1 MKITSPAWPERRG
14 NGLGRTSGLT
24 LASTNHTLDQAKLK
38 HTARAPPTPGASEVT
53 GAMGQ
58 ERLPPLAKGL
68 PLIGNLFD
76 LLGDPLGFMTRAV
89 REHGDVVRIR
99 VGPLRELYVL
109 GHPDAIEHVLRT
121 NHRDFI
127 KDKMTRNQLG
137 AVLGQGLLTSEG
149 EFWRRQRRLA
159 QPAFQLDQIQRY
171 STVMVDYAGR
181 MVQGWQSGETRN
193 AHADMMRLTLEIV
206 AQVLFTASVG
216 DKAARVGHA
225 LEALTDYWAGPGGF
239 FTWWKYLPVPGA
251 VRYRQAVRD
260 IDAIILET
268 IAGRRAGDAGPEDL
282 LSRFLDARDEDGSR
296 MSDRQLRDE
305 MVTLLLAGHETTAV
319 ALSFCFYLLALHP
332 EADAKLAAELDEV
345 LGGGPPTAGHI
356 ARLRYTEWVVKEAM
370 RLFPPVPSVGR
381 EALADCEIG
390 GYRIPQGAQI
400 IPAQWVVH
408 RDRRWF
414 GEDAEEFRPERWD
427 NDLAKRIPHCAY
439 FPFADGPR
447 VCIGNHFAMME
458 AVLVL
463 ATVASRY
470 RLELAPDYV
479 LKVLPSVT
487 LRPKGGIRMT
497 VHQRTG
503 RRGGSDA
510 VGALGDHATVT

>member
-1 MKITSPAWPERRG
+1 
-14 NGLGRTSGLT
+14 
-24 LASTNHTLDQAKLK
+24 
-38 HTARAPPTPGASEVT
+38 
-53 GAMGQ
+53 MGQ

-68 PLIGNLFD
+68 PLVGNLFD
-76 LLGDPLGFMTRAV
+76 LLDDPLGFMTKAV
-89 REHGDVVRIR
+89 REHGDVVRLR

-109 GHPDAIEHVLRT
+109 GHPDGVEYVLRT
-121 NHRDFI
+121 NHRNFI
-127 KDKMTRNQLG
+127 KDKMTRKQLG
-137 AVLGQGLLTSEG
+137 AVLGEGLLTSEG
-149 EFWRRQRRLA
+149 ELWRRQRRLA

-181 MVQGWQSGETRN
+181 MVDGWRAGESRN
-193 AHADMMRLTLEIV
+193 VHASMMRLTLEIV

-216 DKAARVGHA
+216 DKAARVGRA

-239 FTWWKYLPVPGA
+239 FGWWKYLPVPGA

-260 IDAIILET
+260 LDALIGET
-268 IAGRRAGDAGPEDL
+268 IAARRESGGGPEDL
-282 LSRFLDARDEDGSR
+282 LSRFLSARDEDGGR
-296 MSDRQLRDE
+296 MSDKQLRDE

-319 ALSFCFYLLALHP
+319 ALSFCFYLLALNP
-332 EADAKLAAELDEV
+332 GADAKLAAELDEV
-345 LGGGPPTAGHI
+345 LAGEPPTAGHI
-356 ARLRYTEWVVKEAM
+356 PRLRYTEWVVKEAM

-381 EALADCEIG
+381 EALADCAIG
-390 GYRIPQGAQI
+390 GYRIPRGAQI

-427 NDLAKRIPHCAY
+427 HDLAKRIPHCAY

-463 ATVASRY
+463 ATVAARY
-470 RLELAPDYV
+470 RLELDPDYA
-479 LKVLPSVT
+479 LKLLPSVT
-487 LRPKGGIRMT
+487 LRPKGGIEM
-497 VHQRTG
+497 VLHQRG
-503 RRGGSDA
+503 ARGG
-510 VGALGDHATVT
+510 GADPIGARGDHAAVT